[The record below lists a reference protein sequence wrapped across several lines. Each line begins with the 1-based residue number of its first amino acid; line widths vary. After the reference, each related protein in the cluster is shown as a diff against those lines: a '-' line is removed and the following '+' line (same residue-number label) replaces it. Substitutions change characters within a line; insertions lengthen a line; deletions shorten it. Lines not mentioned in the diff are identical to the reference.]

1 LVKTKNLTDGIKKK
15 MKKLT
20 ILVMLLGVVTL
31 QSFARERYRIMVR
44 KTTDGK
50 EIFIPMKKQYNGNWF
65 KEWTSTDNI
74 YLDEQSAK
82 NVINEWKSEY
92 KALKEYNSKKFI
104 YIQ

>member
-1 LVKTKNLTDGIKKK
+1 
-15 MKKLT
+15 
-20 ILVMLLGVVTL
+20 
-31 QSFARERYRIMVR
+31 
-44 KTTDGK
+44 
-50 EIFIPMKKQYNGNWF
+50 MKKQYNGNWF